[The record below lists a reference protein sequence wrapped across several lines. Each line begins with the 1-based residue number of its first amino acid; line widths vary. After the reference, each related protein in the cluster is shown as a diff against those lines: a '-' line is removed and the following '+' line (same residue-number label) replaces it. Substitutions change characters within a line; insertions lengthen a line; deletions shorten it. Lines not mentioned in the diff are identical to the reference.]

1 LLIDE
6 ADNLE
11 LSTKAVLRAVLNSGH
26 RKGGSVM
33 RFVNGQPRR
42 FATFAPIALASIGA
56 LTLPLMSRCIRI
68 PMVRHDGTRPL
79 RRFDKADTADLDAVY
94 SHIRQWA
101 TSAMINHD
109 PVMPAEVRGRLADNW
124 RSLIAVAD
132 ACSPAWGALTR
143 EPAVAFSK
151 SCHDEDILVV
161 LLQRILEVFD
171 AWKASPRFLT
181 MLADAERDVQD
192 ELEDFP

>member
-1 LLIDE
+1 
-6 ADNLE
+6 
-11 LSTKAVLRAVLNSGH
+11 
-26 RKGGSVM
+26 
-33 RFVNGQPRR
+33 
-42 FATFAPIALASIGA
+42 
-56 LTLPLMSRCIRI
+56 MSRCIRI

-151 SCHDEDILVV
+151 SCHDEDIRVV

>member
-1 LLIDE
+1 
-6 ADNLE
+6 
-11 LSTKAVLRAVLNSGH
+11 
-26 RKGGSVM
+26 
-33 RFVNGQPRR
+33 
-42 FATFAPIALASIGA
+42 
-56 LTLPLMSRCIRI
+56 
-68 PMVRHDGTRPL
+68 
-79 RRFDKADTADLDAVY
+79 
-94 SHIRQWA
+94 
-101 TSAMINHD
+101 MINHD

>member
-1 LLIDE
+1 MHRDSHLLT
-6 ADNLE
+6 LF
-11 LSTKAVLRAVLNSGH
+11 RA
-26 RKGGSVM
+26 
-33 RFVNGQPRR
+33 
-42 FATFAPIALASIGA
+42 A
-56 LTLPLMSRCIRI
+56 LTGDRLGLHAFCDALEENAHPLAPFARE
-68 PMVRHDGTRPL
+68 VAGAT
-79 RRFDKADTADLDAVY
+79 ADVPADLDAVY
-94 SHIRQWA
+94 SHIRRWA

-161 LLQRILEVFD
+161 LLQHSLEVFD
-171 AWKASPRFLT
+171 ACGVDRLASKTLV
-181 MLADAERDVQD
+181 DALVDMIATY
-192 ELEDFP
+192 PS